1 MEVASSQALSPTPN
15 GEKPDQPD
23 CPQPQDVS
31 SASSI
36 DLRSISINE
45 ASKGWK
51 TAAAHVKNLKNATQA
66 IGHVKLENKIGTAAA
81 DLEDGDPL
89 KAVTLATQRALQSFG
104 GAGTVQ
110 SVISDD
116 LHRSVEFG
124 AASAAAAAEETYSAH
139 QPAFQCFEMCHDQF
153 RDVREAFGISETRV
167 SEVNGRRDSSSFCAH
182 ADAFTFRRSL
192 FPDSR

>member
-1 MEVASSQALSPTPN
+1 ME
-15 GEKPDQPD
+15 
-23 CPQPQDVS
+23 
-31 SASSI
+31 

-66 IGHVKLENKIGTAAA
+66 IGHVKLENKIGTSAA

-89 KAVTLATQRALQSFG
+89 KTVTLATQRALQSFG
-104 GAGTVQ
+104 GAGTVK
-110 SVISDD
+110 SVTSDD
-116 LHRSVEFG
+116 LHRSVEFD
-124 AASAAAAAEETYSAH
+124 AASAAAAPQAEETYSTH

-167 SEVNGRRDSSSFCAH
+167 SDVNGRRDSSSLFVH

-192 FPDSR
+192 FPDARTCSSTPSLVCRRNR